1 MAEAANDGA
10 RILVVEDE
18 DDLAD
23 VVMINLRMA
32 GYEVEH
38 AVHGGEALAA
48 VDRDTPDLVLLDVM
62 MPVMDGWQVLR
73 KLKEDEDTREIPVV
87 MLTALAEEQ
96 NIIQGH
102 LEGAV
107 RYLTKPFEVKKL
119 LEIVAT
125 TLDPDEEELERRK
138 RTVRTLLERLAE
150 LESGRP
156 AGAEV
161 HLSKLEKPPRQPR
174 SSTPS
179 EEERSKV
186 AELTDKQ
193 RYLAEQLAAGRSAR
207 EMSEELD
214 VSRSNVYATRKRI
227 ARKFGVEPNDVAEEA
242 RRLGLG
248 D

>member
-1 MAEAANDGA
+1 MSNDAA

-18 DDLAD
+18 EDLAN
-23 VVMINLRMA
+23 VVRINLEIA
-32 GYEVEH
+32 GYDVEH
-38 AVHGGEALAA
+38 AVNGA
-48 VDRDTPDLVLLDVM
+48 VAMDEVRDERPDLILLDVM

-73 KLKEDEDTREIPVV
+73 ALKEDDETRDIPVV

-119 LEIVAT
+119 LEVVDT
-125 TLDPDEEELERRK
+125 TLDPDEEELERRR

-161 HLSKLEKPPRQPR
+161 HLSKLENPPRPPR
-174 SSTPS
+174 GSAPTD
-179 EEERSKV
+179 EDRSKL
-186 AELTDKQ
+186 AELTSKQ
-193 RYLAEQLAAGRSAR
+193 RYLADQLAAGRSAR
-207 EMSEELD
+207 EMAEELD

-227 ARKFGVEPNDVAEEA
+227 ARKLGVDPNDVADEA

-248 D
+248 S

>member
-1 MAEAANDGA
+1 MSNDAA

-18 DDLAD
+18 EDLAN
-23 VVMINLRMA
+23 VVRVNLEIA
-32 GYEVEH
+32 GYDVEH
-38 AVHGGEALAA
+38 TLNGAEALDE
-48 VDRDTPDLVLLDVM
+48 VRDERPDLILLDVM

-73 KLKEDEDTREIPVV
+73 ALKEDDDTRDIPVV

-119 LEIVAT
+119 LEVVET
-125 TLDPDEEELERRK
+125 TLDPDEEELERRR

-161 HLSKLEKPPRQPR
+161 HLSKLENPPRRPR
-174 SSTPS
+174 GSAPTD
-179 EEERSKV
+179 EDRSKL
-186 AELTDKQ
+186 AELTSNQ
-193 RYLAEQLAAGRSAR
+193 RYLADQLAAGRSAR
-207 EMSEELD
+207 EMAQELD

-227 ARKFGVEPNDVAEEA
+227 ARKLGVDPNDVADEA

-248 D
+248 S

>member
-1 MAEAANDGA
+1 MAQEANEGG

-18 DDLAD
+18 EDLAN

-38 AVHGGEALAA
+38 AGHGAEALEA
-48 VDRDTPDLVLLDVM
+48 VERQTPDLVLLDVM
-62 MPVMDGWQVLR
+62 MPVMDGWQALR
-73 KLKEDEDTREIPVV
+73 VLKEDPETRHIPVV

-102 LEGAV
+102 LQGAV
-107 RYLTKPFEVKKL
+107 RYLTKPFEVKRL
-119 LEIVAT
+119 LEVVET
-125 TLDPDEEELERRK
+125 TLHPDEEELERRK

-161 HLSKLEKPPRQPR
+161 HLSKLENPPRPPR
-174 SSTPS
+174 GSAPTDA
-179 EEERSKV
+179 ERSRIT
-186 AELTDKQ
+186 ELTDKQ

-207 EMSEELD
+207 ELAEELD

-227 ARKFGVEPNDVAEEA
+227 ARKLGVEPDDVADEA

-248 D
+248 S

>member
-1 MAEAANDGA
+1 MSNDAA
-10 RILVVEDE
+10 RILIVEDE
-18 DDLAD
+18 EDLAN
-23 VVMINLRMA
+23 VVRINLEIA

-38 AVHGGEALAA
+38 ALNGAEAMDE
-48 VDRDTPDLVLLDVM
+48 VRDERPDLILLDVM

-73 KLKEDEDTREIPVV
+73 VLKEDDDTRDIPVV

-119 LEIVAT
+119 LEVVDT
-125 TLDPDEEELERRK
+125 TLDPDEEELERRR

-161 HLSKLEKPPRQPR
+161 HLSKLENPPRPPR
-174 SSTPS
+174 GSAPTD
-179 EEERSKV
+179 EDRSRL
-186 AELTDKQ
+186 ATLTSKQ
-193 RYLAEQLAAGRSAR
+193 HYLADQFAAGRSAR
-207 EMSEELD
+207 EMAEELD

-227 ARKFGVEPNDVAEEA
+227 ARKLGVDPNDVADEA

-248 D
+248 R

>member
-1 MAEAANDGA
+1 MARAANDGSD
-10 RILVVEDE
+10 ILVVEDE
-18 DDLAD
+18 DDLAN

-32 GYEVEH
+32 GHEVEH
-38 AVHGGEALAA
+38 ATNGAEALEA
-48 VDRDTPDLVLLDVM
+48 VRRDPPELVLLDVM

-73 KLKEDEDTREIPVV
+73 ALKEHEETRDIPVI

-107 RYLTKPFEVKKL
+107 RYVTKPFEVEKL
-119 LEIVAT
+119 LEVVET

-161 HLSKLEKPPRQPR
+161 HLSKLENPPRPPR
-174 SSTPS
+174 STAPS
-179 EEERSKV
+179 DEERSKV
-186 AELTDKQ
+186 DELTDKQ
-193 RYLAEQLAAGRSAR
+193 RYLADQLAAGRSAR
-207 EMSEELD
+207 EMAEELD

-227 ARKFGVEPNDVAEEA
+227 ARKLGVEPNDVADEA